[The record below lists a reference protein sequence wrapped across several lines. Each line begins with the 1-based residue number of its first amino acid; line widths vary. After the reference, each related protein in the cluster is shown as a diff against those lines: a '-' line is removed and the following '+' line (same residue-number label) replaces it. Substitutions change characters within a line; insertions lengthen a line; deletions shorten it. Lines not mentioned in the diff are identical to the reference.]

1 MSRPLYEHRQTG
13 WPMRIGLLAGALLFV
28 GMTALEDLRQSQTA
42 LLALSLGATLA
53 VAIGWLWSSL
63 TVRIADGALRVQFG
77 LGLPRKTVP
86 LADLES
92 VEVTRTRFLDGWG
105 VHRTR
110 RGWLYNVS
118 GFDAVLLRRKDG
130 KALLVGTDEPRKLK
144 AALDRALTTAGRG

>member
-1 MSRPLYEHRQTG
+1 VSRPFYEHRQTG
-13 WPMRIGLLAGALLFV
+13 WPMRIGLLAGAALFV
-28 GMTALEDLRQSQTA
+28 GMTALGDLRESPSSQV
-42 LLALSLGATLA
+42 LLLLGAMLA

-63 TVRIADGALRVQFG
+63 TVRITDDALRLQFG

-92 VEVTRTRFLDGWG
+92 VEVTRTRFFDGWG
-105 VHRTR
+105 VRRTR

-118 GFDAVLLRRKDG
+118 GFDAVLLRRKSG

-144 AALDRALTTAGRG
+144 AALERALTTGG

>member
-28 GMTALEDLRQSQTA
+28 GTTALGDLRDSPAAQVA
-42 LLALSLGATLA
+42 LVLGAMLA
-53 VAIGWLWSSL
+53 VVIGWLWSSL
-63 TVRIADGALRVQFG
+63 TVRIADDALRVQFG
-77 LGLPRKTVP
+77 LGLPRRTVP

-92 VEVTRTRFLDGWG
+92 VEVTRTRFFDGWG
-105 VHRTR
+105 VRRTR

-130 KALLVGTDEPRKLK
+130 KALLVCTDEPAKLK
-144 AALDRALTTAGRG
+144 TALDRALTTAGRG

>member
-1 MSRPLYEHRQTG
+1 
-13 WPMRIGLLAGALLFV
+13 MRIGFLAGAVLFI
-28 GMTALEDLRQSQTA
+28 GMTVIGDLRDSPSAQVM
-42 LLALSLGATLA
+42 LPLGAMLA

-63 TVRIADGALRVQFG
+63 TVRVADDALRVQFG

>member
-1 MSRPLYEHRQTG
+1 MARPLYEHTQVG
-13 WPMRIGLLAGALLFV
+13 WPMRIGLLAGAVLFV

-42 LLALSLGATLA
+42 LLALSLGAVLA
-53 VAIGWLWSSL
+53 VTIGWLWSSL
-63 TVRIADGALRVQFG
+63 TVRIADGTLRLQFG

-110 RGWLYNVS
+110 RGWIYNVS

-144 AALDRALTTAGRG
+144 AALERALTAAG

>member
-1 MSRPLYEHRQTG
+1 
-13 WPMRIGLLAGALLFV
+13 
-28 GMTALEDLRQSQTA
+28 MTALEDLRQSQTA
-42 LLALSLGATLA
+42 LLALSLGAMLA

-105 VHRTR
+105 VRRTR

>member
-1 MSRPLYEHRQTG
+1 MGRPLYEHTQVG
-13 WPMRIGLLAGALLFV
+13 WPIRIGLLAGAVVFLS
-28 GMTALEDLRQSQTA
+28 MTALEDLRQSQTA
-42 LLALSLGATLA
+42 LLALWLGAVLA

-63 TVRIADGALRVQFG
+63 TVRIADGVLRLQFG

-144 AALDRALTTAGRG
+144 TALERALTAAG

>member
-1 MSRPLYEHRQTG
+1 MSRPLYEHRQVG
-13 WPMRIGLLAGALLFV
+13 WPMRIGLLAGAVLFV
-28 GMTALEDLRQSQTA
+28 GMTMLGDLPNAPPAQVV
-42 LLALSLGATLA
+42 LLLGAMLA
-53 VAIGWLWSSL
+53 VAIGWIWSSL
-63 TVRIADGALRVQFG
+63 TVRIADGALRLQFG
-77 LGLPRKTVP
+77 LGLPRKTVL

-105 VHRTR
+105 VHWTR

-144 AALDRALTTAGRG
+144 AALERALTTAS